1 MEVTNRFTGLD
12 LVSSVPGE
20 LWMEVR
26 HIVQEAVNK
35 AIPEKRKYKKAKWLS
50 EEASQIA
57 EERREIKG
65 KGEKERCP
73 TEFRVSKKG
82 KER

>member
-1 MEVTNRFTGLD
+1 
-12 LVSSVPGE
+12 
-20 LWMEVR
+20 
-26 HIVQEAVNK
+26 
-35 AIPEKRKYKKAKWLS
+35 LS

-65 KGEKERCP
+65 KGERERCP